1 MFLGHHFVVVGSEWE
16 VQQGQ
21 GTEVVKDHQKAN
33 LHTRTHSNTH
43 IQMDLPR
50 LPKAVALVAAVLVL
64 AWFEEESM
72 RSAVGLV

>member
-1 MFLGHHFVVVGSEWE
+1 MA
-16 VQQGQ
+16 QQGQ
-21 GTEVVKDHQKAN
+21 GTEVVMDHQKAN
-33 LHTRTHSNTH
+33 LHTHTHSNTH